1 MGSLYFGYKDG
12 SSYKVDGAAMCTR
25 LPDISLETLG
35 EIATDI
41 RRPMSVD
48 VECNLEANINAKLL
62 NRLFGV
68 DLANGRDGYIAVMFK
83 SPHKEQIRRHKKRRI
98 NKKWAKRYG
107 YRTKF
112 VETILDHVE
121 IQNERGCGVDVVGK
135 TMDSIVQ

>member
-12 SSYKVDGAAMCTR
+12 SSYKVDGAAMCAS
-25 LPDISLETLG
+25 LPDISLDVLK
-35 EIATDI
+35 EITTDI
-41 RRPMSVD
+41 RIPMSAD
-48 VECNLEANINAKLL
+48 IECNLEANINAKLL

-68 DLANGRDGYIAVMFK
+68 DLTNGRDGDVAVIFK
-83 SPHKEQIRRHKKRRI
+83 SPYKEQIRRHKKRRI

-121 IQNERGCGVDVVGK
+121 IQDERGCGVDIVGK
-135 TMDSIVQ
+135 TMDFIY